1 MKYLLKTAVLLL
13 VVSILAAP
21 AGAAPL
27 KKLAKKLQKGV
38 KDHPQI
44 KVAVLDFA
52 YHDGAR
58 SSGSSIVQERLTTY
72 LAQSKKIEVI
82 ERKLLKK
89 ILEEMKLES
98 TGIIDPDTT
107 RKLGKLLGV
116 GALVT
121 GTLNDLSD
129 KKTEVNARI
138 IQTETGKILAAGRT
152 VVKRTWTDSPV
163 KPGQT
168 PPTPPDQDP
177 AAQAGQ
183 GKFLGKSLVQIALL
197 LDTSNSMDGLI
208 NQARS
213 QLWEIVNELSSSE
226 KGGGN
231 PTIEVGVYEYGN
243 SSLESSQGYTRQ
255 VIGFSTD
262 LDMVSE
268 QLFSLTTNGGQEYC
282 GYVIKEAV
290 NNLKWDKHDDVY
302 KTIFIA
308 GNEPFTQGPVDFRTA
323 TALASK
329 KGIFMNTIYCGR
341 RQEGIATQW
350 KAGADLSQGEY
361 TNIDQFAPIV
371 RIRAPQDDEIARL
384 GRDLNK
390 TYIAYGSRGRKSLAR
405 QKKMDSSAASAGGSI
420 MAERAVAKTS
430 LQYSHAAWDVVGA
443 LESGQL
449 KEEELKKDQLPEKMR
464 SMSKKER
471 SEYIREK
478 REERKRIQ
486 KNINALNTERQKYIK
501 EKEKTAKPGTGG
513 LNQAIIGA
521 IRQQAQKKGFIFKK

>member
-1 MKYLLKTAVLLL
+1 MKFLKTAVLLL
-13 VVSILAAP
+13 AVSILAAP
-21 AGAAPL
+21 AGAEPL

-38 KDHPQI
+38 KDQPQI

-52 YHDGAR
+52 YHDGAL

-72 LAQSKKIEVI
+72 LAQNKKIEVI

-107 RKLGKLLGV
+107 RKLGKLLGA

-121 GTLNDLSD
+121 GTLNDLSE

-163 KPGQT
+163 KPGQ
-168 PPTPPDQDP
+168 PPPKPPDP
-177 AAQAGQ
+177 GQAGQ

-243 SSLESSQGYTRQ
+243 SRLESNDGYVRQ
-255 VIGFSTD
+255 VIGFSKD

-282 GYVIKEAV
+282 GYVIKEAA

-302 KTIFIA
+302 KVIFIA

-329 KGIFMNTIYCGR
+329 RGIFMNTIYCGR

-361 TNIDQFAPIV
+361 TNIDQFAPVV
-371 RIRAPQDDEIARL
+371 RIRTPQDDEITKL
-384 GRDLNK
+384 GMEINK

-405 QKKMDSSAASAGGSI
+405 QKMMDSSAAGAGAPV
-420 MAERAVAKTS
+420 MAERAVSKAS
-430 LQYSHAAWDVVGA
+430 RQYSQAAWDVVGA

-449 KEEELKKDQLPEKMR
+449 KEEELKKDQLPEEMR

-471 SEYIREK
+471 SEYIQKK

-486 KNINALNTERQKYIK
+486 EKINALNAERQKYIK
-501 EKEKTAKPGTGG
+501 EKEKTAKPGTEG
-513 LNQAIIGA
+513 LNKAVINA
-521 IRQQAQKKGFIFKK
+521 IRQQAQKKGFVFKK